1 MKTLGIDIGTT
12 TISAAVLEDE
22 QFLAS
27 ETRANGAFI
36 PSALACA
43 REQDVE
49 KITQTALSV
58 VQMLFERYPDIHSIG
73 VTGQMHGILY
83 VDADGNAVSPLYT
96 WQDARG
102 SLPHSKTE
110 SWVQY
115 LTRVTGYLAAA
126 GYGLVTH
133 AYNLAAG
140 LVPPAA
146 VTCCTIGD
154 YLAMRLCGLAAPRM
168 DASNAASIGFFDTKN
183 LCFDH
188 AALEKVGIDLSIL
201 PELSESATCC
211 GYNKRQIPVYSAIG
225 DNQAAFLGSVKDIHH
240 SIHITVGTSS
250 QISVYSDKF
259 IKIPE
264 LDTRPFPGGG
274 YILVGAALCGGQ
286 AFVMLKNF
294 FEQTLRAFL
303 PALSD
308 EQLQAGG
315 LDLYR
320 VMTSV
325 PYKEDVCD
333 LPIVETLFDGTR
345 FAPWKR
351 GHIEN
356 ISLSNFTPENLILGF
371 LKGISRELHDFYQR
385 LPENIRHGKDVI
397 VGSGNALK
405 RNPLLC
411 QAFEELFGCKLSFS
425 LYQEEAAFGAC
436 LSAVKGEDRCEIA

>member
-49 KITQTALSV
+49 KITQIALSV
-58 VQMLFERYPDIHSIG
+58 IETLFERYPDIHSIG

-115 LTRVTGYLAAA
+115 LTRETGCLAAV
-126 GYGLVTH
+126 GFGLATH

-168 DASNAASIGFFDTKN
+168 DDSNAASIGFFDAER
-183 LCFDH
+183 CAFD
-188 AALEKVGIDLSIL
+188 
-201 PELSESATCC
+201 
-211 GYNKRQIPVYSAIG
+211 Q
-225 DNQAAFLGSVKDIHH
+225 
-240 SIHITVGTSS
+240 
-250 QISVYSDKF
+250 
-259 IKIPE
+259 
-264 LDTRPFPGGG
+264 
-274 YILVGAALCGGQ
+274 
-286 AFVMLKNF
+286 
-294 FEQTLRAFL
+294 
-303 PALSD
+303 
-308 EQLQAGG
+308 
-315 LDLYR
+315 
-320 VMTSV
+320 
-325 PYKEDVCD
+325 
-333 LPIVETLFDGTR
+333 
-345 FAPWKR
+345 
-351 GHIEN
+351 
-356 ISLSNFTPENLILGF
+356 
-371 LKGISRELHDFYQR
+371 
-385 LPENIRHGKDVI
+385 
-397 VGSGNALK
+397 NALQK
-405 RNPLLC
+405 PVSTRT
-411 QAFEELFGCKLSFS
+411 LSRS
-425 LYQEEAAFGAC
+425 LPP
-436 LSAVKGEDRCEIA
+436 SR